1 MNNDRFLRTLAC
13 VCSAITLS
21 AAVFSAHAH
30 ADHGAGG
37 AAHAGM
43 GHAGSASASESTR
56 AFQQGG
62 EKMMK
67 EMALPYTGNADNDFV
82 ARMVPHHEG
91 AMQMAEVQL
100 KYGKDPELRKLAREI
115 IKAQKQEIAFMK
127 KWRARQGVK

>member
-1 MNNDRFLRTLAC
+1 MNNDCFIRSLAC

-21 AAVFSAHAH
+21 TAVFSAHAH

-43 GHAGSASASESTR
+43 GHAGSAGASESTR
-56 AFQQGG
+56 AFQQG
-62 EKMMK
+62 EKKMMK
-67 EMALPYTGNADNDFV
+67 EMALPYTGNADKDFV